1 MYYSRKSFH
10 PPILR
15 DPKENCILLSGGN
28 VLKDRRQIYQA
39 CLQHYKPV
47 SHGDSLNY
55 ESALDKF
62 SSVCS
67 FKKAPLSPS
76 PKELGESGGED
87 HQPELKGMTATS
99 LVHTCIL
106 GKVSGCGDQ
115 RTTPRIKAV
124 KVCAQTR
131 EKEL

>member
-1 MYYSRKSFH
+1 M
-10 PPILR
+10 
-15 DPKENCILLSGGN
+15 
-28 VLKDRRQIYQA
+28 
-39 CLQHYKPV
+39 

-106 GKVSGCGDQ
+106 GKVSGCGHQ